1 MLSYSS
7 QLPMHRRWSNIGS
20 DQIADLVVITASSF
34 LRIKTRKY
42 LGEDLDFSY
51 GSSFL
56 PLHWKIR
63 KVTISD
69 QTAKA
74 RPKIA
79 AKRGRSRVTCILI
92 KTSHHCDTADS
103 ADTVDTADTVDSDT
117 ADSDIADRAETGDN
131 GDANPGLSRPRGLG
145 LTSDGT
151 YHQVEPV

>member
-1 MLSYSS
+1 M
-7 QLPMHRRWSNIGS
+7 
-20 DQIADLVVITASSF
+20 VITASTF
-34 LRIKTRKY
+34 IRIKTRKY
-42 LGEDLDFSY
+42 LGENLDFYY

-56 PLHWKIR
+56 PLDWKIR
-63 KVTISD
+63 RLTISD

-92 KTSHHCDTADS
+92 KTSVSADS
-103 ADTVDTADTVDSDT
+103 PDSTDSTDSTADTVDG
-117 ADSDIADRAETGDN
+117 DIVDRAET

>member
-1 MLSYSS
+1 
-7 QLPMHRRWSNIGS
+7 MHKRWSNIGS
-20 DQIADLVVITASSF
+20 DQIADLIVIIFFLVITPSTF
-34 LRIKTRKY
+34 LCIKTRNY

-103 ADTVDTADTVDSDT
+103 
-117 ADSDIADRAETGDN
+117 DIADRAETVDN

>member
-1 MLSYSS
+1 
-7 QLPMHRRWSNIGS
+7 MHKRWSNIGS
-20 DQIADLVVITASSF
+20 DQIADLIVITLFFGNNTLNLS
-34 LRIKTRKY
+34 LHQETRKY